1 MSEAERRGRRTS
13 AEKARQDK
21 RLGPPTTEETLGLA
35 MRHHGAGRLRQ
46 AEAIYQQ
53 ILDNAPDH
61 PVALQ
66 LLGIVTYQAGN
77 SEDAIELITKALTIK
92 PDYAEANYNLGN
104 ILKELGRLDE
114 AVARYEK
121 ALAIQPN
128 YAEAHTN
135 LGATLQLLGS
145 YGDAAACCRK
155 ALAIGPDNVE
165 AHNNLA
171 AALYKLGQL
180 DDAVTSYRNA
190 IALKPDYAQAHCNL
204 GAALMQLG
212 NLDDARASFQRA
224 IALKPDYVQAHANLA
239 ELFEKSNQTEDLRA
253 AVADAK
259 RHCPDDLRIAL
270 REAWLLKRD
279 GDYAKA
285 RSILE
290 NAGGQEIDPHF
301 LAARAHLLGDLCDR
315 MDDVDAA
322 FGHCEKG
329 NLLCGETIE
338 AKNADGGRQVAQIDE
353 LTKQFTPRWVQGW
366 SHFEPTDDRSDPVFL
381 VGFPRSGT
389 TLLDTIL
396 RSHPAIAVVEE
407 KPALWSARQA
417 LRQMGKDYPA
427 GLAELN
433 RDGFSKLRRTYFAEL
448 DTHLGPDNKGA
459 VVIDKLPLNLVH
471 AGFIQRIFPQARFL
485 FAQRHPCDCVLS
497 CFMREFVLND
507 SMANFLDLDDAA
519 NFYAKAMTLW
529 QQYQAVLPLAVHSV
543 RYEALIETMKETLE
557 PLLDFL
563 DLGWDEC
570 MHDYMQTAYR
580 RQKIS
585 TPSYNQVTQPLY
597 TRASGR
603 WERYRAHLQPV
614 LPILLPWAKTFGY
627 E

>member
-21 RLGPPTTEETLGLA
+21 GLGPQTTEQALGLA

-145 YGDAAACCRK
+145 YGDAAACCRR
-155 ALAIGPDNVE
+155 ALAIRPDNVE

-180 DDAVTSYRNA
+180 DDAVASYRNA
-190 IALKPDYAQAHCNL
+190 IALKPDYAQAHCDL

-212 NLDDARASFQRA
+212 NLNDARASFQRA
-224 IALKPDYVQAHANLA
+224 ITLKPDYVQAHANLA

-285 RSILE
+285 RAVLE
-290 NAGGQEIDPHF
+290 DAGGQEVDPHF

-329 NLLCGETIE
+329 NSLCGETIE
-338 AKNADGGRQVAQIDE
+338 A
-353 LTKQFTPRWVQGW
+353 PRWVQGW
-366 SHFEPTDDRSDPVFL
+366 SQFEPTDDRSDPVFL

-407 KPALWSARQA
+407 KPTLWNARQA
-417 LRQMGKDYPA
+417 LRQMGKGYPA
-427 GLAELN
+427 GLAELD
-433 RDGFSKLRRTYFAEL
+433 RDGFSELRSTYFAEL

-485 FAQRHPCDCVLS
+485 FSQRHPCDCVLS

-507 SMANFLDLDDAA
+507 SMANFLDLDDTAL
-519 NFYAKAMTLW
+519 FYDKAMT
-529 QQYQAVLPLAVHSV
+529 SF
-543 RYEALIETMKETLE
+543 T
-557 PLLDFL
+557 
-563 DLGWDEC
+563 
-570 MHDYMQTAYR
+570 
-580 RQKIS
+580 
-585 TPSYNQVTQPLY
+585 
-597 TRASGR
+597 TR
-603 WERYRAHLQPV
+603 P
-614 LPILLPWAKTFGY
+614 
-627 E
+627 

>member
-21 RLGPPTTEETLGLA
+21 RLGEPTTEQALGLA

-77 SEDAIELITKALTIK
+77 SQDAIELITKALTIK

-155 ALAIGPDNVE
+155 ALAIRPDNVE

-180 DDAVTSYRNA
+180 DDAVASYRN
-190 IALKPDYAQAHCNL
+190 
-204 GAALMQLG
+204 
-212 NLDDARASFQRA
+212 A

-285 RSILE
+285 RAVLE

-329 NLLCGETIE
+329 NLLCAETIE
-338 AKNADGGRQVAQIDE
+338 AKNADGSRQVAQIDE

-433 RDGFSKLRRTYFAEL
+433 RDGFSKLRSTYFAEL

-471 AGFIQRIFPQARFL
+471 AGFIQRIFPQARLL

-519 NFYAKAMTLW
+519 HFYAKAMTLW

-543 RYEALIETMKETLE
+543 RYEALIETLKETLE

-563 DLGWDEC
+563 DLGWDDRL
-570 MHDYMQTAYR
+570 HDYRQTAYR

-614 LPILLPWAKTFGY
+614 LPVLLPWAKTFGY
-627 E
+627 G